1 MRVKTDLAGYRKY
14 ITDEKSTSNVLISDA
29 HNYYMIGREIK
40 DGDRLSVSVNE
51 AGEVSKIRTYV
62 QAQMIVMFH
71 GTLKS
76 SLTVKGF
83 V

>member
-1 MRVKTDLAGYRKY
+1 
-14 ITDEKSTSNVLISDA
+14 
-29 HNYYMIGREIK
+29 MIGREIK
-40 DGDRLSVSVNE
+40 DGDRLSVSVDE